1 MPNYEEAT
9 MVNLEKVKHQCQIA
23 FYEQKNE
30 KKNRVIGEYYRSDFI
45 GKEIIKSIF
54 TGSFAYVVMAILW
67 VMTNVEAVLKSVN
80 DLSVVHTIVV
90 MVLIYI
96 VFIIVYLLIT
106 YIIYA
111 MRYVKG
117 RKQLDAYKEHL
128 KALNQMYE
136 REEKLK
142 L

>member
-54 TGSFAYVVMAILW
+54 TGSFAYFVMAILW

>member
-1 MPNYEEAT
+1 

-54 TGSFAYVVMAILW
+54 TGSFAYFVMAILW
-67 VMTNVEAVLKSVN
+67 VMTNVEAVLKSLN